1 VIRQSRCTVDAVMS
15 SFSEQWRSHYR
26 VQKHGGALR
35 IDEILITGSEGCC
48 GG

>member
-1 VIRQSRCTVDAVMS
+1 MIRQQRRAVDAVMS

-26 VQKHGGALR
+26 IQKHDGALR
-35 IDEILITGSEGCC
+35 IDEILITGSEGGC